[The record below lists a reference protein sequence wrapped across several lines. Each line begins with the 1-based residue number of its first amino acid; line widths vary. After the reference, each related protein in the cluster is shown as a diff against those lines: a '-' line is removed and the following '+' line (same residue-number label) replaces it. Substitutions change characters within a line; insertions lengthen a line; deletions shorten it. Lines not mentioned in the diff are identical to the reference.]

1 MVARVWRIWGIGVL
15 VCIASLSLVPS
26 AGANYFGWR
35 YLIQGDCCGG
45 VDITGT
51 RATLTTP
58 NSNFATT
65 PDLCA
70 VHREVMEGNTV
81 PPATGDNRLIQT
93 GMLKCGTGA
102 NIDGTCSLSGNLIYF
117 TEVLW
122 SSGYHCTTL
131 GQASYSASHKFSVWQ
146 PNNDDTYY
154 TYFDGSKDPTSG
166 FFYATIPYI
175 WYAGSTGEL
184 AGCSSASGCNSH
196 GSIDVPGTYASSPGT
211 PWQRYQPGDSS
222 WHTVASSPT
231 CAGPFLPG
239 CGGGGWSFISGPP
252 GAFNINYAN

>member
-93 GMLKCGTGA
+93 GMLKCG
-102 NIDGTCSLSGNLIYF
+102 NRR
-117 TEVLW
+117 EHRRHV
-122 SSGYHCTTL
+122 
-131 GQASYSASHKFSVWQ
+131 Q
-146 PNNDDTYY
+146 PEWE
-154 TYFDGSKDPTSG
+154 PH
-166 FFYATIPYI
+166 
-175 WYAGSTGEL
+175 L
-184 AGCSSASGCNSH
+184 LH
-196 GSIDVPGTYASSPGT
+196 GSVVEQRLPLYDARPGILLGIPQVLCLAAQ
-211 PWQRYQPGDSS
+211 QR
-222 WHTVASSPT
+222 
-231 CAGPFLPG
+231 
-239 CGGGGWSFISGPP
+239 
-252 GAFNINYAN
+252 